1 MESTSRSKSTTKRTK
16 KSTNIIP
23 VTNIIPKRVVPPGH
37 PKFDEWQNQ
46 LKASKSNDDLN
57 QTVRESS
64 NKLSASS
71 LNSNPDDSSEVT
83 TTTIEK
89 TANLNHNIIFEDSN
103 DFINSTNFGSGFSQ
117 KRRTTNVVNKSQAKS
132 SSKQDRRKTM
142 LFQPMD
148 SIIPNR
154 TFPPG
159 HPKFDEWRNGLN
171 STRSSSQDSSQT
183 NRMANTT
190 RLNLSSS
197 SIDSEVTSLNDRSQH
212 NETMTLNRM
221 KELQELISTPEM
233 VRSMQRIRARLN
245 KMDNDQSE
253 NTNLKVL
260 ESSNLNGDK
269 QSEIEYL
276 KKFIMDRTIPLI
288 EAFEVVDLYERMETL
303 LNIKR
308 TFSRDV

>member
-23 VTNIIPKRVVPPGH
+23 VTNVIPKRVVPPGH

-197 SIDSEVTSLNDRSQH
+197 SIDSEVTSTSINPDDDDDDHVEYENINNVLNASNSSLNDRSQH

-245 KMDNDQSE
+245 RSE
-253 NTNLKVL
+253 GAHV
-260 ESSNLNGDK
+260 
-269 QSEIEYL
+269 
-276 KKFIMDRTIPLI
+276 
-288 EAFEVVDLYERMETL
+288 
-303 LNIKR
+303 
-308 TFSRDV
+308 

>member
-183 NRMANTT
+183 N
-190 RLNLSSS
+190 L
-197 SIDSEVTSLNDRSQH
+197 
-212 NETMTLNRM
+212 
-221 KELQELISTPEM
+221 
-233 VRSMQRIRARLN
+233 
-245 KMDNDQSE
+245 
-253 NTNLKVL
+253 L

-308 TFSRDV
+308 TFSRDTRRDCSHLIQKQPHWWFTGFIEFSSTGTLMFGIPL